1 MTVRAV
7 LYARVCV
14 DDGKN
19 LAGQLEACRKHAQEL
34 GWDIVEELAEQ
45 GAGSGS
51 SSLSRL
57 DHMLELARTGA
68 FDVLVGRDSY
78 RLSRELAKLLA
89 IEAELKRH
97 GVEIEY
103 ILPEHLNTPPPNLV
117 QVVMAGLP
125 AVRRRQQSKGREEG
139 REW

>member
-14 DDGKN
+14 DDGQS
-19 LAGQLEACRKHAQEL
+19 LVGQLAACREQAHEL
-34 GWDIVEELAEQ
+34 GWNIVEELAEQ
-45 GAGSGS
+45 GAGSRS
-51 SSLSRL
+51 SSLPQL
-57 DHMLELARTGA
+57 DHMLELARAGA
-68 FDVLVGRDSY
+68 FDVLVVRDSY

-125 AVRRRQQSKGREEG
+125 AVRRRRRSKGRKEG
-139 REW
+139 RER